1 MRCCAVNNILLKMT
15 EIIIALT
22 GLIAALLGGGGILFY
37 KQNKRLRAAEAAAM
51 EKDVLTKDLENQKST
66 NDEWIRIY
74 NETKS
79 ELTAAREKIN
89 TLQNKLQVAI
99 EIEGQQRLAIN
110 DLTWTKCVVNECPHR
125 KPPRDLE
132 EKLKQIESM
141 HNEVVT
147 ERTAYDFADVDGD
160 GIPDVQRPI
169 HPHHFRES
177 CED

>member
-1 MRCCAVNNILLKMT
+1 MT
-15 EIIIALT
+15 EIIVALT
-22 GLIAALLGGGGILFY
+22 GLIAALIGTGGVLFY

-74 NETKS
+74 DETKK
-79 ELTAAREKIN
+79 ELTVAREKIA
-89 TLQNKLQVAI
+89 TLQNKLQKAI
-99 EIEGQQRLAIN
+99 ELEGQQRLAIN

-132 EKLKQIESM
+132 EKLKQIENM
-141 HNEVVT
+141 HNDVT
-147 ERTAYDFADVDGD
+147 AERSIMDIIDADGD
-160 GIPDVQRPI
+160 GIPDNMPPM
-169 HPHHFRES
+169 HPMYHPRGFES

>member
-1 MRCCAVNNILLKMT
+1 MT

-22 GLIAALLGGGGILFY
+22 GLIAALLGGGGVLFY

-51 EKDVLTKDLENQKST
+51 EKDVLTKDLENQKTT

-89 TLQNKLQVAI
+89 TLQNKLQLAI
-99 EIEGQQRLAIN
+99 EIEGQQRLVIN
-110 DLTWTKCVVNECPHR
+110 DLTWTKCVVNECQHR

-132 EKLKQIESM
+132 EKLKQIETM
-141 HNEVVT
+141 HSDVVSRSAIC
-147 ERTAYDFADVDGD
+147 EFVDIDGD
-160 GIPDVQRPI
+160 GIPDIQRPP
-169 HPHHFRES
+169 HPTHC